1 MRLTLPRSL
10 SALGAHRA
18 LARCHRLL
26 GPCLSLLGA
35 LSVLGCDERPVEG
48 PIITRV
54 EPASAAPGE
63 AIDIEGQGFGLD
75 GHVAIGGRPL
85 GATSRSDRRI
95 TLTLPADLAP
105 GETLVVVFAGGRPSP
120 PYPLDVRGEPGA
132 PDRPHAF
139 PPDFEHGDGDPP
151 RDGGPIDQ
159 GMRPDIGGPDDLVAR
174 FSPDP
179 SGAQSVALEALPS
192 AAGELRLAVRV
203 PGDARGVALHLAYD
217 RGLLRFVEAQPRG
230 GRLFAAGEIGPGRL
244 ALGRVFGG
252 RPADEATTVLRFALV
267 GPGEGRVDLPARR
280 LAVRDGMNQPA
291 AATGAGGGLRVERLP

>member
-1 MRLTLPRSL
+1 MRGRGFS
-10 SALGAHRA
+10 
-18 LARCHRLL
+18 LL
-26 GPCLSLLGA
+26 GWLGLLGWLSLLGV
-35 LSVLGCDERPVEG
+35 LSLLGGLMLLGCDERPVDG
-48 PIITRV
+48 PFITQV
-54 EPASAAPGE
+54 TPASAAPGE
-63 AIDIEGQGFGLD
+63 VIDIEGQGFGLD

-85 GATSRSDRRI
+85 VAASRGDRRI
-95 TLTLPADLAP
+95 TLTLPMDLAP

-139 PPDFEHGDGDPP
+139 PPDFQSHDGGPP
-151 RDGGPIDQ
+151 RDGGPTDR
-159 GMRPDIGGPDDLVAR
+159 GMGPDIGGPDDLVAR

-230 GRLFAAGEIGPGRL
+230 GRLFATGEIGPGRL

-252 RPADEATTVLRFALV
+252 RAGDEATTVLRFALV
-267 GPGEGRVDLPARR
+267 GPGEGRVDLPTRR
-280 LAVRDGMNQPA
+280 LAVRDGMNRPIVS
-291 AATGAGGGLRVERLP
+291 TSAGGGLRVERLP